1 MIFKIFKVKQ
11 TKINNRC
18 RRKENIIKLEHKRI
32 IKGLAT
38 ISRPNAKEILDKDI
52 QDILMN
58 TIQDKHGISPVSFPS
73 MYEKQGFQE
82 FKLSNRKVCTPRG
95 LLPLLAENSNANMC
109 CLDHGNIIGSIS
121 NAQSD
126 LAGESVPDHVDYVS
140 LLFGGDSACQDHI
153 Y

>member
-73 MYEKQGFQE
+73 MDEKQGFQE

-95 LLPLLAENSNANMC
+95 LLPLLA
-109 CLDHGNIIGSIS
+109 
-121 NAQSD
+121 
-126 LAGESVPDHVDYVS
+126 
-140 LLFGGDSACQDHI
+140 
-153 Y
+153 

>member
-18 RRKENIIKLEHKRI
+18 RRKEYIIKLEHERI

-58 TIQDKHGISPVSFPS
+58 TIQDEHGISPVSFPS
-73 MYEKQGFQE
+73 MYEKQGF
-82 FKLSNRKVCTPRG
+82 
-95 LLPLLAENSNANMC
+95 
-109 CLDHGNIIGSIS
+109 
-121 NAQSD
+121 
-126 LAGESVPDHVDYVS
+126 
-140 LLFGGDSACQDHI
+140 
-153 Y
+153 